1 MEATLSFLSNLECA
15 TQEFESPRRFFFWAG
30 LAAISAVCKNRIW
43 LDREPKLYPNIY
55 VMLVAA
61 SGLRK
66 GHPVAIAKKLVK
78 EVGNTRVISGR
89 NSIQSIIKELS
100 TTWASPGKPPCTDA
114 CGLII
119 SGEMSTV
126 LIREPEALTILTDL
140 YDGHYNPDWNYTLKG
155 SGREELKGLGI
166 TMLGAINQ
174 THLADMLD
182 KKDISGGFMGRT
194 LIVEEFE
201 RNCKNPIPHMIV
213 DIPMLAQPLK
223 EIAKLEG
230 CFTLTDDARKT
241 YELWYERFEPEKRS
255 DVTGTANRMHDH
267 ILKIAMLLALS
278 REPKLIIEKED
289 VIKALDVCH
298 NFERSAASVTKGK
311 GNSDFAPKIRVFI
324 DDLIA
329 ARGRYIS
336 RSALLTKRWGDF
348 DALDLER
355 MVLTLEQ
362 AGGLKK
368 RTKGDDIQYAAT
380 AGLLDQYREFLEK
393 KEGDDSYG
401 EN

>member
-1 MEATLSFLSNLECA
+1 MDATKD
-15 TQEFESPRRFFFWAG
+15 FESPRRFFFWAG
-30 LAAISAVCKNRIW
+30 LTAIAAVAKNKVW

-55 VMLVAA
+55 TMLVAA

-66 GHPVAIAKKLVK
+66 GHPVAVTKKLVK
-78 EVGNTRVISGR
+78 EVGNTRIISGR

-100 TTWASPGKPPCTDA
+100 TTWSAPGRTPCTDA
-114 CGLII
+114 CGLIV

-155 SGREELKGLGI
+155 SGKEELKGLGV

-174 THLADMLD
+174 THLGDMLE
-182 KKDISGGFMGRT
+182 KKDVSGGFVGRT

-201 RNCKNPIPHMIV
+201 RNCKNPMPHMII
-213 DIPMLAQPLK
+213 DIEKLAEPLK

-230 CFTLTDDARKT
+230 SFSLTTAADTLYSK
-241 YELWYERFEPEKRS
+241 WYNEFEPEKRS

-278 REPKLIIEKED
+278 RAPKLIVEKED
-289 VIKALDVCH
+289 VIQALDVCH

-311 GNSDFAPKIRVFI
+311 GSSEFAPKLRVFI
-324 DDLIA
+324 DDLLSA
-329 ARGRYIS
+329 NGRYLS
-336 RSALLTKRWGDF
+336 RTSILTKRWGDF

-355 MVLTLEQ
+355 MVITLEQ
-362 AGGLKK
+362 SGGLLK
-368 RTKGDDIQYAAT
+368 RTKGGDMQFKAT
-380 AGLLDQYREFLEK
+380 DALLEQFNTFIERRSYD
-393 KEGDDSYG
+393 GD
-401 EN
+401 E